1 MCAVVIR
8 SGFFK
13 RMSSLFINCISYW
26 LITAVT
32 NPIIR
37 PTILI
42 AGCRLTGNI
51 TERSGMVGSVL
62 AAVEEVFVGGLLS
75 TS

>member
-13 RMSSLFINCISYW
+13 RMSCHIKDGISYCRFTA
-26 LITAVT
+26 IT
-32 NPIIR
+32 NLIIR
-37 PTILI
+37 PACLI

-62 AAVEEVFVGGLLS
+62 AAVEEVFVGGLHI

>member
-1 MCAVVIR
+1 M
-8 SGFFK
+8 SGLIK
-13 RMSSLFINCISYW
+13 YGISYC

-32 NPIIR
+32 NLIIS
-37 PTILI
+37 IACLI

-62 AAVEEVFVGGLLS
+62 AAVEEVFVG
-75 TS
+75 